1 MLGYIIITDFSVLL
15 NNIVCHTIIQPPPV
29 FGDSS
34 GLVVFELDGMFWLTL
49 SSESDVQPRSFP
61 NPLSSS
67 VPNFGLDATSPSD
80 LAPAII
86 LIYIKLRSFA
96 NSFSF

>member
-1 MLGYIIITDFSVLL
+1 MLVYIIITDFSVLL

-67 VPNFGLDATSPSD
+67 VPNFGLETTSPSD
-80 LAPAII
+80 LAPAIV

-96 NSFSF
+96 NSSSF